1 MPASQTTASPMTSP
15 PSAAPFVSR
24 HEGTLPDL
32 LGFEITSA
40 DKEGLTAAFDIQP
53 HHLAPN
59 GYLHAASIIMLAD
72 SACGYG
78 CMMNLPEGASS
89 FTTIELKSNHLG
101 TAREGRVE
109 CRATTVHRGRTTQV
123 WDATVMA
130 GGKTIALFRCTQM
143 VLWPK

>member
-1 MPASQTTASPMTSP
+1 MSQPSNDLPASP
-15 PSAAPFVSR
+15 PVTL
-24 HEGTLPDL
+24 HEGTLPHL
-32 LGFEITSA
+32 LGFEILSA
-40 DKEGLTAAFDIQP
+40 DKDGLTAAFDVKP

-101 TAREGRVE
+101 TARDGRVE
-109 CRATTVHRGRTTQV
+109 CRATPVHRGRTTQV
-123 WDATVMA
+123 WDATVTA

-143 VLWPK
+143 VLWPKS

>member
-1 MPASQTTASPMTSP
+1 MNLTPQDK
-15 PSAAPFVSR
+15 FVPR

-32 LGFEITSA
+32 LGFEIISA

-101 TAREGRVE
+101 TARGGRVE
-109 CRATTVHRGRTTQV
+109 CRATPVHRGRTTQV
-123 WDATVMA
+123 WDATVIA

>member
-1 MPASQTTASPMTSP
+1 MSQPGKPLPADHLSPSL
-15 PSAAPFVSR
+15 
-24 HEGTLPDL
+24 HEGTLPHL
-32 LGFEITSA
+32 LGFEIISA
-40 DKEGLTAAFDIQP
+40 DKDGLTAAFDVQA

-109 CRATTVHRGRTTQV
+109 CRAIPVHRGRNTQV
-123 WDATVMA
+123 WDATVTA
-130 GGKTIALFRCTQM
+130 AGKTIALFRCTQM
-143 VLWPK
+143 VLWPRG